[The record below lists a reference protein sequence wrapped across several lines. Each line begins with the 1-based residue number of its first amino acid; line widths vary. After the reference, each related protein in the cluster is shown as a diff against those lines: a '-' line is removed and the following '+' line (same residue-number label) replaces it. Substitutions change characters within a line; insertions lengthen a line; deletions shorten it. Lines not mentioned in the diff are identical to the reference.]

1 MAVQGIAAPGLGEA
15 ESHALQQ
22 YEKIVRF
29 RDDILAG
36 KHATISVPKP
46 LREAA
51 LSLSTNIIHE
61 NSAKPLPGHNST
73 AFASNELRAV
83 GPSSIVTP
91 NTVPPIE
98 SRSIPL
104 SKTDE
109 LLRADLQLQ
118 RKQIEQE
125 LREDVQRNRNKKH
138 GPDAQGFINASATL
152 AAALILVPELNFPGQ
167 AEQGAD
173 NGNGPENDSF
183 DDNTFYSSQHDTPE
197 FQPASPIPI
206 NSAAP
211 TTSIPSALPLPTNT
225 AAAKTIPA
233 RAQDGRR
240 SVNKPR
246 QLRTYDE
253 LTEAPT
259 TTKKQPS
266 AMPGL
271 NNCIDKSVA
280 VLSQPN
286 TTAPF
291 ASASAGGQTAP
302 TQPSS
307 YIDLHP
313 PSPLLQGNGRVLP
326 SYLAHQLKPSEI
338 PGLYGGTQSFAP
350 NTGAPAQVAALRSEP
365 GSRTSPDSSSQGG
378 QSKRKNRRKKRK
390 SDKQTLESMPS
401 FGSSTQHIK
410 AEPRSPSPL
419 HGPSYI
425 RPNKRQRQLKTQNQN
440 ASFDDL
446 SYDPARPSGSSKP
459 NPLPQQ
465 AQYRQ
470 EQEQAGKAGTGMYF
484 AAAPA
489 VHSNTRAQGE
499 YVTER
504 VITDDGYR
512 REYVQQSALPCEYSS
527 RGTHMSRPVHPDTFQ
542 DGALPYGN
550 SPQNGRYSVHPEGD
564 TFHESARSQ
573 PARILV
579 DAYGREYIEPARHIV
594 RHSMAPSP
602 LPGEPDRLY
611 ERAPAQPLAR
621 YQGPGALEER
631 GYMFAQPASP
641 YAAPRRV
648 LTQPEYVTY
657 ENRDGRFREYS
668 TRPLA
673 AQGEFVPVRA
683 QEHRLYAEAGRE
695 YIGRAA
701 SMHPG
706 EQARVS
712 SGLGTYGHA
721 SSVRPEASGVLYGIE
736 RSAQPP
742 AIQSYGS
749 WPGNQGM
756 VERDGGSST
765 YAAATPNEVGS
776 SRGAAAT
783 DAMYGRGTRQEGFR

>member
-15 ESHALQQ
+15 ESYALQQ

-29 RDDILAG
+29 RDEILAG
-36 KHATISVPKP
+36 KHATIKVSEP

-51 LSLSTNIIHE
+51 LSLPTDVIHE
-61 NSAKPLPGHNST
+61 NSAKALPGHNST
-73 AFASNELRAV
+73 AFASNALPAV
-83 GPSSIVTP
+83 GPFSIAAP
-91 NTVPPIE
+91 NAVPPIE
-98 SRSIPL
+98 PRPMPL
-104 SKTDE
+104 SNTDE
-109 LLRADLQLQ
+109 LPCADLRLQ

-138 GPDAQGFINASATL
+138 GPDTQGFINASAIL
-152 AAALILVPELNFPGQ
+152 AAALILVPELNFSAH
-167 AEQGAD
+167 AEQGAG

-197 FQPASPIPI
+197 FQPASPIPV
-206 NSAAP
+206 NFVAP
-211 TTSIPSALPLPTNT
+211 TTSIASAHQPPANI

-233 RAQDGRR
+233 RTQDGRR

-253 LTEAPT
+253 LTEPP

-271 NNCIDKSVA
+271 NNCIDNSVA
-280 VLSQPN
+280 TLSQPN
-286 TTAPF
+286 TTAP
-291 ASASAGGQTAP
+291 SASAPIGGQTAP

-313 PSPLLQGNGRVLP
+313 PSPLLQNNGRVLP
-326 SYLAHQLKPSEI
+326 SYPVQPPKPNEI
-338 PGLYGGTQSFAP
+338 PGLYGGTQSSAS

-390 SDKQTLESMPS
+390 SDKQTLENLPS

-419 HGPSYI
+419 AGPSYI

-440 ASFDDL
+440 PSFDEL
-446 SYDPARPSGSSKP
+446 SYDPALPSGPSKP
-459 NPLPQQ
+459 NSPLQQ

-470 EQEQAGKAGTGMYF
+470 EQEPAGNTGTGMYF
-484 AAAPA
+484 ATAPTM
-489 VHSNTRAQGE
+489 HSNTRVPRE

-512 REYVQQSALPCEYSS
+512 REYVQQSALPYEYSS
-527 RGTHMSRPVHPDTFQ
+527 RGSHMSRPVHPDAFQ

-564 TFHESARSQ
+564 AFHESTRPQ

-579 DAYGREYIEPARHIV
+579 DAYGREYIEPARQIV

-611 ERAPAQPLAR
+611 ERAPAQALAR

-641 YAAPRRV
+641 YAAPRRIM
-648 LTQPEYVTY
+648 TQPEYVTY

-673 AQGEFVPVRA
+673 AQGEFVPVRP
-683 QEHRLYAEAGRE
+683 QEHRLYADAGRE
-695 YIGRAA
+695 YIGRAS
-701 SMHPG
+701 SMHPV

-712 SGLGTYGHA
+712 SGLGAYGYA
-721 SSVRPEASGVLYGIE
+721 SSVRPEASGVVYGIE
-736 RSAQPP
+736 RSAQPA
-742 AIQSYGS
+742 AIKSYGS

-756 VERDGGSST
+756 LERDGGSSL
-765 YAAATPNEVGS
+765 YASATPNEAGS
-776 SRGAAAT
+776 SRGAAST
-783 DAMYGRGTRQEGFR
+783 DAMYGRGNRQEGFR